1 MRLRFRHL
9 TDTPV
14 KALIVEDSREL
25 RTVLRKALEAEGYA
39 IDEAEDGA
47 TGSFAAR
54 TNEYDVIILDNE
66 LPRKPGI
73 LVCREVRQS
82 GKTTPILML
91 SVRAE
96 ALEKASHIDAGAD
109 DYVAKPFSFEE
120 LKSRLRA
127 LSRRPRG
134 AVDMPKVSVG
144 GVSLDAA
151 KFRVEVDGAPV
162 YLTRREFALLEHL
175 MRRAGR
181 VVTRAEIIERVWESS
196 VPPFSNTVES
206 HAHSVRRKLG
216 PWARILKSVPGRG
229 YMVDDGAHAWE
240 RPLPS
245 ERRKAAAA
253 AAATRRRPD
262 A

>member
-1 MRLRFRHL
+1 M
-9 TDTPV
+9 
-14 KALIVEDSREL
+14 
-25 RTVLRKALEAEGYA
+25 LRKALEAEGYA

-47 TGSFAAR
+47 AGSFAAR

-66 LPRKPGI
+66 LPRKPGL

-127 LSRRPRG
+127 LRRRPRG
-134 AVDMPKVSVG
+134 IDMPKVTVG
-144 GVSLDAA
+144 GVTLDAE
-151 KFRVEVDGAPV
+151 KFRVEVDGEPI
-162 YLTRREFALLEHL
+162 YLARREFALLEHL
-175 MRRAGR
+175 MRRAGH

-206 HAHSVRRKLG
+206 HAHAVRRKLG

-229 YMVDDGAHAWE
+229 YMVDDGHHAWE

-245 ERRKAAAA
+245 ARRKASAVSRENRDGRAA
-253 AAATRRRPD
+253 
-262 A
+262 

>member
-1 MRLRFRHL
+1 M
-9 TDTPV
+9 

-47 TGSFAAR
+47 AGSFAAR

-66 LPRKPGI
+66 LPRKPGL

-96 ALEKASHIDAGAD
+96 ALEKATHIDAGAD

-127 LSRRPRG
+127 LRRRPRG
-134 AVDMPKVSVG
+134 IDMPKVAVG
-144 GVSLDAA
+144 GVTLDSE

-162 YLTRREFALLEHL
+162 YLARREFALLEHL
-175 MRRAGR
+175 MRRAGH

-206 HAHSVRRKLG
+206 HAHAIRRKLG
-216 PWARILKSVPGRG
+216 PWSRILKSVPGRG
-229 YMVDDGAHAWE
+229 YMVDDSEHAWE

-245 ERRKAAAA
+245 A
-253 AAATRRRPD
+253 RRRSAARAVPEGGEPSSR
-262 A
+262 

>member
-1 MRLRFRHL
+1 M
-9 TDTPV
+9 

-25 RTVLRKALEAEGYA
+25 RTVLRKALEQEGYA

-54 TNEYDVIILDNE
+54 TNEYDVVILDNE
-66 LPRKPGI
+66 LPRKPGL

-91 SVRAE
+91 SVRGE
-96 ALEKASHIDAGAD
+96 ATEKAAHIDAGAD

-127 LSRRPRG
+127 LTRRPRG
-134 AVDMPKVSVG
+134 IEMPTLTVG
-144 GVSLDAA
+144 GVTLDAA
-151 KFRVEVDGAPV
+151 RFRVEVDGRPV
-162 YLTRREFALLEHL
+162 YLARREFALLEHL
-175 MRRAGR
+175 MRRAGS
-181 VVTRAEIIERVWESS
+181 VVTRNDLIERVWESS

-206 HAHSVRRKLG
+206 HVLSVRRKLG
-216 PWARILKSVPGRG
+216 AWSKIVKSVPGRG
-229 YMVDDGAHAWE
+229 YMADDKTHAWE

-245 ERRKAAAA
+245 ERRR
-253 AAATRRRPD
+253 AAATRR
-262 A
+262 